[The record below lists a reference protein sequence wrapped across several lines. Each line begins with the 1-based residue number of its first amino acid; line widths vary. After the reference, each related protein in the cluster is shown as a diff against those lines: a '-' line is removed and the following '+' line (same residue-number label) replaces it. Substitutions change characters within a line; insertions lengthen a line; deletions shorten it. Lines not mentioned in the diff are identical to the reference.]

1 MPKSKV
7 RKSIRKSQHGSR
19 SPYNR
24 PVCSAQP
31 SGPVNPSPRR
41 DIVRPQVRQVQAA
54 DFLPGDDLE
63 ELQFSQGGATWVFP
77 KNEQVA
83 RVPSD
88 SNAARYWQESTL
100 ATAIGAGLDDDFLG
114 SLSDVA
120 IEVLRES
127 SQPVGNERFAY
138 TEIFSEGFLDYE
150 ESPKS
155 TLRVWLDECYLGTWE
170 DPSYAVGPFLRD
182 IAGTRTISEERRLEA
197 YDRLKRFRLI
207 VEHHLSSGR
216 TLVALAIPISNTDR
230 FLANQWML
238 FGRLPEVMTL

>member
-1 MPKSKV
+1 M
-7 RKSIRKSQHGSR
+7 
-19 SPYNR
+19 
-24 PVCSAQP
+24 
-31 SGPVNPSPRR
+31 
-41 DIVRPQVRQVQAA
+41 
-54 DFLPGDDLE
+54 
-63 ELQFSQGGATWVFP
+63 QFSPGGATWVFP
-77 KNEQVA
+77 KSEQVA
-83 RVPSD
+83 RVPSN
-88 SNAARYWQESTL
+88 SNAARIWQESTL

-182 IAGTRTISEERRLEA
+182 IVGTRTISAERRLEA

-207 VEHHLSSGR
+207 VEHRLGSGR
-216 TLVALAIPISNTDR
+216 TLVALAIPISDTDR

-238 FGRLPEVMTL
+238 FGRLPAVMTL

>member
-7 RKSIRKSQHGSR
+7 RKSIRKPQHSGLSR
-19 SPYNR
+19 NNR
-24 PVCSAQP
+24 PICSIQH
-31 SGPVNPSPRR
+31 SGAASPSPRP
-41 DIVRPQVRQVQAA
+41 DIARPRVRQVQAA
-54 DFLPGDDLE
+54 DFLFGDDLE
-63 ELQFSQGGATWVFP
+63 ELQFSQGGATWMFP
-77 KNEQVA
+77 QNEQVA

-88 SNAARYWQESTL
+88 SNAASYWQESTL

-127 SQPVGNERFAY
+127 SRPVGNEKFAY

-170 DPSYAVGPFLRD
+170 DPSYADDPFLRD
-182 IAGTRTISEERRLEA
+182 IAGTRTLSAKRRLEA
-197 YDRLKRFRLI
+197 YDRRKRFL
-207 VEHHLSSGR
+207 
-216 TLVALAIPISNTDR
+216 
-230 FLANQWML
+230 
-238 FGRLPEVMTL
+238 